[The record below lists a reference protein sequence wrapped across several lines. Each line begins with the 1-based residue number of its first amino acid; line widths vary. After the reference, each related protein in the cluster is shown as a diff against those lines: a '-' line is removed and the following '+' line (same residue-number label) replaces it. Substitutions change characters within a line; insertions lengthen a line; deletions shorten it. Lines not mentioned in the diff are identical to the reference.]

1 MNDFTLWLKISSV
14 SAVVSAIFMAV
25 VPENKLKSAYKVIST
40 FIVIFSLFSAVFSLE
55 LTDVDLFTGD
65 MKESV
70 SLSEKTDEM
79 LIKEGERLL
88 DGILNEK
95 LLEKGFDLRCES
107 ELVFYEERL
116 KPEKIRVYGS
126 LSSEE
131 KEQVMEIIH
140 DTLKEE
146 SEVIFAK
153 EDNEE

>member
-65 MKESV
+65 TKESV
-70 SLSEKTDEM
+70 SLSEKTDVM

-95 LLEKGFDLRCES
+95 LLEKGFDLR
-107 ELVFYEERL
+107 
-116 KPEKIRVYGS
+116 
-126 LSSEE
+126 
-131 KEQVMEIIH
+131 
-140 DTLKEE
+140 
-146 SEVIFAK
+146 
-153 EDNEE
+153 